1 MTIASGGKPF
11 EENGSGDRLTASMKA
26 ALAGC
31 KAGSTVIFSNIV
43 AVGPDGG
50 ERILGNI
57 ALKVE

>member
-1 MTIASGGKPF
+1 
-11 EENGSGDRLTASMKA
+11 MKA
-26 ALAGC
+26 ALSGC